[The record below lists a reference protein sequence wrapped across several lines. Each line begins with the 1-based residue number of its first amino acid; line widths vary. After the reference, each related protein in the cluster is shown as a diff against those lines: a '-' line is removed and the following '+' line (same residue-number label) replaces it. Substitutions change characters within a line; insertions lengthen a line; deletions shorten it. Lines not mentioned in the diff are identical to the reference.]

1 MCRPRPNSPSP
12 SSPLIFDQF
21 PRIPS
26 SPVFHRSSIGYTF
39 IHHLHLFLLF
49 LQKFNNRGFFYS
61 RFNVSSDTVTVK
73 LVIIIHLY
81 YASMYEGYAK
91 DMEMRKLFSDFF
103 VLSLASNV
111 LISSVKR
118 YHVNVLK

>member
-1 MCRPRPNSPSP
+1 MMCRPRPNSPSP

-81 YASMYEGYAK
+81 YTK
-91 DMEMRKLFSDFF
+91 DTRSMEMRKLFSDFF